1 MENFFSTSYFG
12 NIDARRLR
20 IKVFDSVMQVQK
32 SITTLFKNTTN
43 ACK

>member
-1 MENFFSTSYFG
+1 MENFFCTSYFG